1 MQNKDTVPQLPSDIL
16 SIYMHFCC
24 IFKQG
29 RNSFQ
34 IIFAYLRNLC
44 YNINVI
50 IIFGLC
56 ALGLQHKNLLINVE
70 CLASA

>member
-1 MQNKDTVPQLPSDIL
+1 MQNKHTVPQLPSDIL

-24 IFKQG
+24 ISKQG
-29 RNSFQ
+29 RNPVP

-50 IIFGLC
+50 IIFRIC
-56 ALGLQHKNLLINVE
+56 AEWLKHKNLLINVE